1 MITLDANS
9 LFFGWIIGMV
19 IGLVIVFILLRY

>member
-9 LFFGWIIGMV
+9 LFFGLIIGTV